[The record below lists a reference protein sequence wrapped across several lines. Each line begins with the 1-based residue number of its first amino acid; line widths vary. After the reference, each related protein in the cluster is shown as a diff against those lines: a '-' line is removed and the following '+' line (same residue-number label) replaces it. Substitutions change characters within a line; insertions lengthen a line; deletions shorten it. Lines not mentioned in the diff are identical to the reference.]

1 MLYIMS
7 QNDLWH
13 KATVLNQE
21 LIWTDIPRLKNA
33 YSHLNTKD
41 KRGRHIS
48 KIFANEGDRTAV

>member
-1 MLYIMS
+1 MG

-13 KATVLNQE
+13 KATVLKQE